1 MYNCEQVWNRKGTS
15 MELMQVVR
23 VLLRRWWIALGP
35 VIIVAIIVIPQWLR
49 DRGAQGGFT
58 VTVRYSAAQI
68 ASNVTPRD
76 GDYQDVWLAS
86 EYTVNALTDWV
97 RSSSFRAEIA
107 KELETRSI
115 DPAEVG
121 RLDIA
126 ADNKRSV
133 GGLYLSHPDQA
144 VLEQITQAALTVLKN
159 TTQNYFPQL
168 GGQPAAVTI
177 LDTPIIVAAPPALA
191 DRFSVL
197 FRLGI
202 GLFTGVLLAFL
213 AEYVDPY
220 LYRREQLEMLGLK
233 VVGSIP
239 RE

>member
-1 MYNCEQVWNRKGTS
+1 

-23 VLLRRWWIALGP
+23 ILLRRWWIALGP
-35 VIIVAIIVIPQWLR
+35 VIIVAIIVVPQWLR

-97 RSSSFRAEIA
+97 RSGSFREEIA
-107 KELETRSI
+107 KELSSEI
-115 DPAEVG
+115 VDLAG
-121 RLDIA
+121 LNIA

-133 GGLYLSHPDQA
+133 GALYLSHPDQA
-144 VLEQITQAALTVLKN
+144 ALEQITQAALNVLKN

-168 GGQPAAVTI
+168 GGQPAAVSI

-202 GLFTGVLLAFL
+202 GLFAGVLLAFL

-220 LYRREQLEMLGLK
+220 VYRREQLEMLGLK
-233 VVGSIP
+233 VIASIP
-239 RE
+239 KK

>member
-1 MYNCEQVWNRKGTS
+1 

-23 VLLRRWWIALGP
+23 ILVRRWWITLGP
-35 VIIVAIIVIPQWLR
+35 VIIVAIIVVPQWLQ
-49 DRGAQGGFT
+49 DRAALGGFT

-68 ASNVTPRD
+68 ASNVAPRN

-86 EYTVNALTDWV
+86 ELTVNALTDWV
-97 RSSSFRAEIA
+97 RSGSFREEIA
-107 KELETRSI
+107 NELAVDTI
-115 DPAEVG
+115 AQADMA

-133 GGLYLSHPDQA
+133 GTLYLSHPDQA
-144 VLEQITQAALTVLKN
+144 ALEHITQTALNVLKN
-159 TTQNYFPQL
+159 STQNYFPQL

-177 LDTPIIVAAPPALA
+177 LDTPIIVPAPPPLA
-191 DRFSVL
+191 DRFSFL

-202 GLFTGVLLAFL
+202 GLFAGVLLAFL
-213 AEYVDPY
+213 AEYIDPY
-220 LYRREQLEMLGLK
+220 VHRREQLEMLGLR

-239 RE
+239 KK